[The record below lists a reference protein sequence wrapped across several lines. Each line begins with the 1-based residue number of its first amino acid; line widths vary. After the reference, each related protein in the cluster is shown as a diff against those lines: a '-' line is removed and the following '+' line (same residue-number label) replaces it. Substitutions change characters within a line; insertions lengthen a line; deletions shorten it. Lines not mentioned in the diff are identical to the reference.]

1 MTFAKWTHLLP
12 GGELG
17 EWTKMPEDVFSLSFS
32 KLCCSVVVPGQCCFL
47 FPPKKTA
54 LVSCLA
60 FIRVEMLS
68 RKDTKS
74 TGIQWSQTFWLR
86 TDPHLFGSTLQPFE
100 TIWFSSS
107 MVKIRAA
114 VGEACPNKAR
124 VNWARNYGKLWKMSK
139 RKQTFT
145 VVLVIKKAK

>member
-1 MTFAKWTHLLP
+1 
-12 GGELG
+12 
-17 EWTKMPEDVFSLSFS
+17 
-32 KLCCSVVVPGQCCFL
+32 
-47 FPPKKTA
+47 
-54 LVSCLA
+54 
-60 FIRVEMLS
+60 
-68 RKDTKS
+68 
-74 TGIQWSQTFWLR
+74 
-86 TDPHLFGSTLQPFE
+86 
-100 TIWFSSS
+100 